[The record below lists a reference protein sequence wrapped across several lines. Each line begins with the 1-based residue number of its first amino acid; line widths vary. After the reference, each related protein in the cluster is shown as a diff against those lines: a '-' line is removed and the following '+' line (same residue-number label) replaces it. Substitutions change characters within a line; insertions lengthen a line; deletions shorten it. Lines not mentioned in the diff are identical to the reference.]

1 MESKE
6 LAIKLAQVLD
16 AKKALDV
23 KVLKIR
29 ELTVIGDYFVIAGG
43 TSSTHVQ
50 ALAGEAEYQLGLE
63 GIKPQHIEGQDT
75 RNWILLDY
83 GSVIVHIFDPAAR
96 SYYNLER
103 LWADATPVDVELQED

>member
-6 LAIKLAQVLD
+6 LAVKIAQALD
-16 AKKALDV
+16 AKKAQDV
-23 KVLKIR
+23 KVLKIQ

-63 GIKPQHIEGQDT
+63 GVKPLHIEGQDT
-75 RNWILLDY
+75 RNWILMDY